1 MLLNLIIG
9 EYSMDMEIQE
19 NYLETM
25 TDSFDKMDQDMS
37 QGVQLGQQWVE
48 KPTQLQRCQ
57 VAADKLLSAIEN
69 HNETLAMLTGGYI
82 ASHLSGI
89 KQIKINTD
97 GEPAGTEFH

>member
-1 MLLNLIIG
+1 MLLKLIIG
-9 EYSMDMEIQE
+9 EYSMDMEIRE

-25 TDSFDKMDQDMS
+25 TDSFDKMDREMRL
-37 QGVQLGQQWVE
+37 GVQLGQQWVGD
-48 KPTQLQRCQ
+48 PTQLQRCQ

-82 ASHLSGI
+82 ASRLSGI

-97 GEPAGTEFH
+97 GEPAETEFH

>member
-37 QGVQLGQQWVE
+37 QGVQLGQQWVGD
-48 KPTQLQRCQ
+48 PTQLQRCQ
-57 VAADKLLSAIEN
+57 VVVDKLLSAIEN
-69 HNETLAMLTGGYI
+69 HNETLAMLTGCRWR
-82 ASHLSGI
+82 
-89 KQIKINTD
+89 
-97 GEPAGTEFH
+97 